1 MTQALVTQKGTDISS
16 VSSPVVGEFVS
27 NAFNYPGLVFHLV
40 CGALRT
46 FDMSVSHAVCV

>member
-40 CGALRT
+40 CGA